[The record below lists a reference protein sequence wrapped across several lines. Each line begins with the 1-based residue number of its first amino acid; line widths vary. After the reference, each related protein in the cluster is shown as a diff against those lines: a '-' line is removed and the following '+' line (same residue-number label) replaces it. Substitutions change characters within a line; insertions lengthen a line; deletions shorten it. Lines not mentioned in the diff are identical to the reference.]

1 MKRELEEILSR
12 YAETLPGKLGAG
24 VRDLMTGEEAFLNAD
39 VPFPSASV
47 FKVPVLAALFQRAED
62 GALNLDDPYVL
73 REDDLAPG
81 SGVLSL
87 LTPGLTMRV
96 RDYAMLMM
104 IISDNTGA
112 DVCHRLAGLDA
123 IRKTIAGLGLSGT
136 TAELTCRQ
144 LVLGLFKDAPEDM
157 PMAEYLRRAD
167 EDSFD
172 LSTKL
177 YDDPAIPNDATTP
190 RDMVRFFTMLCKG
203 EVVSPAAS
211 RGMMEIMGRCQT
223 NSRIPCLLPDEGP
236 KKAKVI
242 HKTGTLPWVT
252 NDCGIVLS
260 GGHAYALAL
269 FHNSFGAAEA
279 DRESANRADRAL
291 AELSRDIFAVMT
303 ASRPAEK

>member
-1 MKRELEEILSR
+1 MKKELEEIIAK
-12 YAETLPGKLGAG
+12 YAEMLPGDLGVG
-24 VRDLMTGEEAFLNAD
+24 VLDLKTGLEVLHNPD
-39 VPFPSASV
+39 VSFPSASV

-62 GALNLDDPYVL
+62 KELNLDDMISL

-112 DVCHRLAGLDA
+112 DVCFRLAGIDA
-123 IRKTIAGLGLSGT
+123 IRKAIADLGLSGT
-136 TAELTCRQ
+136 TAELTCRK
-144 LVLGLFKDAPEDM
+144 LVLGLFEDAPDGM

-167 EDSFD
+167 ADAFD

-177 YDDPAIPNDATTP
+177 YDDPSIPNDQTTP
-190 RDMVRFFTMLCKG
+190 RDMLHFFGMLYRG
-203 EVVSPAAS
+203 EVVSPDAS
-211 RGMMEIMGRCQT
+211 RAMMEIMGRCQT

-236 KKAKVI
+236 GKAKVI
-242 HKTGTLPWVT
+242 HKTGTIPWVT

-260 GGHAYALAL
+260 GENAYAIAL
-269 FHNSFGAAEA
+269 LHNSFGAAEA
-279 DRESANRADRAL
+279 DRENANRADRAL

-303 ASRPAEK
+303 KAEK